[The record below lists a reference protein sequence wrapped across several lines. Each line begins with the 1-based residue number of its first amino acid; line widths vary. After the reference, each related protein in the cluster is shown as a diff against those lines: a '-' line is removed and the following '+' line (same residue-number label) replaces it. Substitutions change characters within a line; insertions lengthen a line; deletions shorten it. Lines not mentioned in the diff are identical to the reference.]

1 MDLQDTNVGKMDL
14 GASPGADRWK
24 DVLQLLKEQ
33 NVKMERLARA
43 LSIIQQGMLRNNP
56 RHVRESVNEASQGF
70 DVLMERLVGGPTS
83 RMPRSAAKIHPIK
96 GRCYASRGVEK
107 GKSSFEARHKEK
119 PTSMLERLDR

>member
-1 MDLQDTNVGKMDL
+1 MGKMDL